1 MTLRFAVAFFAAL
14 AVAPAFAQTKLAM
27 VGFGGASN
35 LPVWV
40 AQERGLFAK
49 EGLEVTFDR
58 TPSSGALFR
67 NLMAGKYQIASA
79 AFDNVVAYVEGQ
91 AEQTIEGFDAVSF
104 LGVHGGL
111 VSLMT
116 RPEIKGYADL
126 KGKTA
131 AVDSPASGYALLMYR
146 ILDQKGLAKDRD
158 YTVLAVGGTGER
170 LDAMRG
176 GRAAV
181 SLISPPQ
188 DLEAKKLGFNT
199 LGDATKSLGA
209 YVGSVYNVRRAW
221 AKDHERELV
230 AFVRAIVAAH
240 DVIFT
245 DRATAIA
252 VLRERLKELSAEDAA
267 AVYAKMTGP
276 GGFTRKAQI
285 SIRGARVVLSVRSA
299 YGEPSKKLAD
309 PYKYVDLSYYR
320 KATAAT
326 RKPATASP

>member
-1 MTLRFAVAFFAAL
+1 MNARYACALLSALTL
-14 AVAPAFAQTKLAM
+14 APAFAQTRLAM

-49 EGLEVTFDR
+49 QGLEVTFDR

-67 NLMAGKYQIASA
+67 NLMAGKYQVASA

-91 AEQTIEGFDAVSF
+91 AEQTIEGFDVVSF

-116 RPEIKGYADL
+116 TPEIKGFADL
-126 KGKTA
+126 KGKAA
-131 AVDSPASGYALLMYR
+131 AVDSASSGYALLMYR
-146 ILDQKGLAKDRD
+146 ILDQKGLAKDKD
-158 YTVLAVGGTGER
+158 YSIVAVGGTGER
-170 LDAMRG
+170 LAAMRE
-176 GRAAV
+176 GRAAAGM
-181 SLISPPQ
+181 ISPPQ
-188 DLEAKKLGFNT
+188 DLEAKKLGFHT
-199 LGDATKSLGA
+199 LGEPTKALGA
-209 YVGSVYNVRRAW
+209 YAGSVYNVRRAW

-245 DRATAIA
+245 DKATAVA
-252 VLRERLKELSAEDAA
+252 VLRKRLKELSAGDAA
-267 AVYAKMTGP
+267 AVYARMTGP

-285 SIRGARVVLSVRSA
+285 GIRGARVVLAVRSD
-299 YGEPSKKLAD
+299 YGEPKKKLTD
-309 PYKYVDLSYYR
+309 PYKYMDLRYYEKAR
-320 KATAAT
+320 KE
-326 RKPATASP
+326 K

>member
-1 MTLRFAVAFFAAL
+1 MTFRSAAAFL
-14 AVAPAFAQTKLAM
+14 AVLAAGSAAAQTKLDM

-35 LPVWV
+35 LPVWI

-49 EGLEVTFDR
+49 EGLEVAFDR

-67 NLMAGKYQIASA
+67 NLMAGKYQVASA

-91 AEQTIEGFDAVSF
+91 AEQAIEGFDAVSF

-116 RPEIKGYADL
+116 RPEIKGFGDM
-126 KGKTA
+126 KGKPV
-131 AVDSPASGYALLMYR
+131 AVDSPASGYALLLYR

-170 LDAMRG
+170 LAAMRD

-188 DLEAKKLGFNT
+188 DLEARKLGFRMM
-199 LGDATKSLGA
+199 GDATKSLGA
-209 YVGSVYNVRRAW
+209 YQGSVYNVRRAW

-230 AFVRAIVAAH
+230 GFVRAIVAAH

-245 DRATAIA
+245 DRATATA
-252 VLRERLKELSAEDAA
+252 VLRKRLKGLSAEDAA

-276 GGFTRKAQI
+276 GGFARKAQI
-285 SIRGARVVLSVRSA
+285 SIRGARMVLSVRSA
-299 YGEPSKKLAD
+299 YGEPKKKLSD
-309 PYKYVDLSYYR
+309 PYKYVDLRYYD
-320 KATAAT
+320 KATK
-326 RKPATASP
+326 RN

>member
-1 MTLRFAVAFFAAL
+1 MIRVYAAL
-14 AVAPAFAQTKLAM
+14 LASIAAFPALAQTKLDM

-49 EGLEVTFDR
+49 EGLEVKFDR

-67 NLMAGKYQIASA
+67 NLMAGKYQVASA

-91 AEQTIEGFDAVSF
+91 AEQTIEGFDVVSF

-116 RPEIKGYADL
+116 TPDVKDFAGL

-131 AVDSPASGYALLMYR
+131 AVDSAASGYALLMYR

-158 YTVLAVGGTGER
+158 YRIVSVGGTGER
-170 LDAMRG
+170 LQAMRE
-176 GRAAV
+176 GRAAAGM
-181 SLISPPQ
+181 ISPPQ
-188 DLEAKKLGFNT
+188 DLEARKLGFHT
-199 LGDATKSLGA
+199 LGEPTKALGA
-209 YVGSVYNVRRAW
+209 YTGSVYNVRRAW
-221 AKDHERELV
+221 AKDHEKELV
-230 AFVRAIVAAH
+230 AFARAIVAAH

-245 DRATAIA
+245 DRAAAIE
-252 VLRERLKELSAEDAA
+252 VLRKRLKELSAGDAA

-285 SIRGARVVLSVRSA
+285 SIRGARVVLAVRSQ
-299 YGEPSKKLAD
+299 YGEPAKKLTD
-309 PYKYVDLSYYR
+309 PYKYMDLRYYR
-320 KATAAT
+320 KAM
-326 RKPATASP
+326 REGG

>member
-1 MTLRFAVAFFAAL
+1 MSFRPLIAVAALLVAGSAL
-14 AVAPAFAQTKLAM
+14 AQTRLAM

-49 EGLEVTFDR
+49 EGLEVTFER

-67 NLMAGKYQIASA
+67 NLMAGKYQVASA

-116 RPEIKGYADL
+116 RPEIMGFADL
-126 KGKTA
+126 KGKAA

-146 ILDQKGLAKDRD
+146 ILDQKGLVKDRD
-158 YTVLAVGGTGER
+158 YQVLAVGGTGER
-170 LDAMRG
+170 LQAMRE

-188 DLEAKKLGFNT
+188 DLEARKLGFRT
-199 LGDATKSLGA
+199 LGDATRPLGA

-221 AKDHERELV
+221 AKDHEKELV

-245 DRATAIA
+245 DKATAVA
-252 VLRERLKELSAEDAA
+252 VLQKRLKELTAEDAA

-276 GGFTRKAQI
+276 GGFARKARI
-285 SIRGARVVLSVRSA
+285 SMRGARTVLSVRSD
-299 YGEPSKKLAD
+299 YGEPKKKLTD
-309 PYKYVDLSYYR
+309 PYKYVDLGYYA
-320 KATAAT
+320 KATKGK
-326 RKPATASP
+326 RD

>member
-1 MTLRFAVAFFAAL
+1 MIRPAAVLVSIAAAL
-14 AVAPAFAQTKLAM
+14 PAAAQTKLDM

-49 EGLEVTFDR
+49 EGLEVKFDR

-67 NLMAGKYQIASA
+67 NLMAGKYQVASA

-116 RPEIKGYADL
+116 TREIKGFADL

-146 ILDQKGLAKDRD
+146 ILDQKGLARDRD
-158 YTVLAVGGTGER
+158 YRVLAVGGTGER
-170 LDAMRG
+170 LQAMRE

-188 DLEAKKLGFNT
+188 DLQAGKLGFRT
-199 LGDATKSLGA
+199 LGDATRPLGA

-245 DRATAIA
+245 DQATAVA
-252 VLRERLKELSAEDAA
+252 VLRQRLKELSAEDAA

-276 GGFTRKAQI
+276 GGFARKAQI
-285 SIRGARVVLSVRSA
+285 SIRGARTVLSVRSD
-299 YGEPSKKLAD
+299 YGEPKKKLTD

-320 KATAAT
+320 KATAA